1 MKREEPKFPK
11 TYLWIWLRQF
21 HKLWWWII
29 FTFLSLFWPRPWKH
43 KLSQQLQ
50 QNFEHSAITRIIT
63 ITRTTMTA
71 TTIPIAPE
79 STFRLMSKSGLEKGQ
94 LKSQVPESSVTS
106 ADSMPSRPA
115 SENPFWTARS
125 RFWPISKTKRL
136 ISVIPIHS
144 STGSIRPVLN
154 RPPAALTNNK
164 MPIKCLAK
172 KYPLDE
178 RRDLF
183 LLLSNTGEVPRGKQ
197 IMPLL
202 SINDSLC
209 C

>member
-11 TYLWIWLRQF
+11 TY
-21 HKLWWWII
+21 LWWWII

-79 STFRLMSKSGLEKGQ
+79 STLRLMSKIGKGENEKVKYRNRVWLQLIRCQAGLRRRIPFERRAPGFGPF
-94 LKSQVPESSVTS
+94 LKQQRLE
-106 ADSMPSRPA
+106 
-115 SENPFWTARS
+115 
-125 RFWPISKTKRL
+125 RL

-178 RRDLF
+178 KDGTVF
-183 LLLSNTGEVPRGKQ
+183 VTK
-197 IMPLL
+197 
-202 SINDSLC
+202 
-209 C
+209 